1 MLAKVD
7 EPLCILPAAYGCVF
21 TTGCDNGW
29 LWDCSVLLLMW
40 KQMHILCLNDVGVL
54 SSLDFRCS
62 LLETPFPSLIH
73 FSIGYLS
80 PVTFIFSNPNA
91 NECLSCSMWGKSCTG
106 IFYMPSTYS
115 ARDIRVGQAQWLPI
129 VMRQMCQLAFM
140 LMPQNIWHKQL
151 QGEELILPHL
161 FRGFSPRFCLWEF
174 WAWDPAVCH
183 DWRSVHAADT
193 IHLLMKRKRKEVGA
207 MKWVRSR

>member
-1 MLAKVD
+1 MFSSGDMVSISDSFLHWVSVPCDFHLLQPKCQWMPIMLYVRQ
-7 EPLCILPAAYGCVF
+7 V
-21 TTGCDNGW
+21 
-29 LWDCSVLLLMW
+29 
-40 KQMHILCLNDVGVL
+40 MHRD
-54 SSLDFRCS
+54 
-62 LLETPFPSLIH
+62 
-73 FSIGYLS
+73 
-80 PVTFIFSNPNA
+80 
-91 NECLSCSMWGKSCTG
+91 
-106 IFYMPSTYS
+106 FYMPSTYN
-115 ARDIRVGQAQWLPI
+115 ARDIRVGQEQWLPI

-140 LMPQNIWHKQL
+140 LMPRNIWHKQL